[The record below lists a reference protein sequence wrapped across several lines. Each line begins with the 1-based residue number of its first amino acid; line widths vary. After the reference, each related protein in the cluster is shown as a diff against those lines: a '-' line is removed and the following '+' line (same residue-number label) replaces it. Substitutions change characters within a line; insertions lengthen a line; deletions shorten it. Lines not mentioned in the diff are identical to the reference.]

1 MFYFPVVPYLV
12 VGITISTIAVM
23 ARPED
28 RIGKQD
34 IWYLDNFDFF
44 KILCPYK
51 YGDHIKENPNSTF
64 RKNDFLFMENDPSDE
79 IILIDQGKVKV
90 GHYDNHG
97 NECVIAIL
105 GKGDILGEMA
115 LLGETKHR
123 EFASVIEDN
132 TQICRMSVSKARELA
147 RDYVPF
153 SVEINKRIA
162 GHVRKLERRIEILL
176 FKDLKLRLLEFL
188 KDMAREFGRSRDG
201 GIYISHSLTQ
211 SDVALLI
218 GTSRKSASLLLNEL
232 ENDGLINHDRRHF
245 FIPDFS
251 ALEAAAAM
259 KKEAII

>member
-1 MFYFPVVPYLV
+1 MQHIEERT
-12 VGITISTIAVM
+12 VGA
-23 ARPED
+23 
-28 RIGKQD
+28 D
-34 IWYLDNFDFF
+34 IWYLESFDFF
-44 KILCPYK
+44 RILCPYK
-51 YGDHIKENPNSTF
+51 YGDHLKQNPTNAYK
-64 RKNDFLFMENDPSDE
+64 KNDFLFMEDDPSDD

-90 GHYDNHG
+90 GHYDRHG
-97 NECVIAIL
+97 NECVIAFL

-115 LLGETKHR
+115 FLGETKHR

-132 TQICRMSVSKARELA
+132 TQICKMSVSKARELA

-176 FKDLKLRLLEFL
+176 FKDLKLRLMEFL
-188 KDMAREFGRSRDG
+188 KDMAKEYGRSRDG

-211 SDVALLI
+211 SDIAVLI

-232 ENDGLINHDRRHF
+232 ENDGLIRHDRRHF
-245 FIPDFS
+245 FIPDIK

-259 KKEAII
+259 KKEAMA